1 MARLPAIRAKSKP
14 SDGAIKPFAPKKWTR
29 FWRDSLQSNPTA
41 PEELLGYASLTR
53 APVGLAGL
61 AAGRLQRL
69 S

>member
-1 MARLPAIRAKSKP
+1 MARLPTIRAKSKP
-14 SDGAIKPFAPKKWTR
+14 SDGAIKPFAPKSGHGSGAIPFRATR
-29 FWRDSLQSNPTA
+29 RP